1 MSAVVTGAVQGF
13 ILSAASNYSVLVR
26 QCQSDWQFACYG
38 PVELHALKLVTARCR
53 PFWIAANNSAA
64 QQGICR
70 RPDQDNRRHVS
81 VARPNS
87 QKPDHPDEHEKSDH
101 LPWSGSRPTWF
112 RLHDWPEQPRPAL
125 LKRCPER
132 LRTEPV
138 SLLSSYDGAHQRLP
152 GNCQPRRPM
161 KPTDADDQRTQQGG
175 KLIGCRSQKTSI
187 YGERGRPRLCASL
200 ANTIRAGSGSSG
212 VCKGCRLC

>member
-125 LKRCPER
+125 LKRRPER

-138 SLLSSYDGAHQRLP
+138 SLLTSYDGAHQRLS

-161 KPTDADDQRTQQGG
+161 KPTDADDQR
-175 KLIGCRSQKTSI
+175 
-187 YGERGRPRLCASL
+187 
-200 ANTIRAGSGSSG
+200 
-212 VCKGCRLC
+212 